1 MVCLSRP
8 YPFKFFKGC
17 LPQILLGPFL
27 NTCLIYW
34 LLYYSKSFFLL
45 FCRFI
50 FYLIVIFLKIEL
62 LWLDVNFI
70 ELAIL
75 FTCFTR
81 CNSVSFCKMIA
92 SLKLWTLHK
101 SCVVLFV
108 SNSLK
113 LSFMKVTSI
122 FWGNGLAL
130 SIVEQ
135 NYQSRPKTL
144 SNFMFIG

>member
-1 MVCLSRP
+1 MVCLSRL

-27 NTCLIYW
+27 NTCLIYR

-75 FTCFTR
+75 FTCFTG
-81 CNSVSFCKMIA
+81 CNTVSFCKMIA
-92 SLKLWTLHK
+92 SLKLWTLRK